1 MCCNN
6 LSINTLSIK
15 IAPRA
20 CAKNVLLLLPDVLCC
35 AAQAILKRYPE
46 ILRNLR
52 PLPGSLDVRD
62 VPRTPKPWPRQRRR
76 QQQEQ
81 HWLSAAAGV
90 LPVNLPP
97 GAAAGRQQQ
106 SQKVKQQPGL
116 PSQDELQ
123 VRFAGVLHVFLH
135 TRTSAH
141 TNTQLASQV
150 CTLLCAWQHHA

>member
-1 MCCNN
+1 M
-6 LSINTLSIK
+6 
-15 IAPRA
+15 
-20 CAKNVLLLLPDVLCC
+20 LCC
-35 AAQAILKRYPE
+35 TLQAILKRYPE

-52 PLPGSLDVRD
+52 PLSGSLDVRD

-97 GAAAGRQQQ
+97 GAAAAGQQHQQ
-106 SQKVKQQPGL
+106 SQKVKQQQGL

-123 VRFAGVLHVFLH
+123 VRSIQGGWHVFF
-135 TRTSAH
+135 
-141 TNTQLASQV
+141 
-150 CTLLCAWQHHA
+150 